1 MTSDLQALLERLG
14 DEVDGENDAKR
25 TPEEA
30 RLHGIAQKLLV
41 LERDLKAPGATRS
54 SDERVDRILE
64 AISKEKF

>member
-1 MTSDLQALLERLG
+1 MTSDLRALLEGLG
-14 DEVDGENDAKR
+14 EEIEQEKKAKR

-30 RLHGIAQKLLV
+30 KLHAIAQKLLV

-54 SDERVDRILE
+54 ADERVDRILE